1 MNYVVVLK
9 GDAMLMKKITFKTI
23 TDDLSE
29 VIVQLAYTR
38 ENMLHE
44 SRDRN
49 EFNAGV
55 IGGQIEALI
64 EIRTNVHK
72 LQDKLIDI
80 I

>member
-1 MNYVVVLK
+1 
-9 GDAMLMKKITFKTI
+9 MLMRKITFKTI

-38 ENMLHE
+38 ENMLYE

-55 IGGQIEALI
+55 IGSQIETLI
-64 EIRTNVHK
+64 EIRSNVHK

>member
-1 MNYVVVLK
+1 
-9 GDAMLMKKITFKTI
+9 MKKITFKTI

-49 EFNAGV
+49 EFNADV
-55 IGGQIEALI
+55 IGDQLEILM
-64 EIRTNVHK
+64 EIRTDINK

>member
-1 MNYVVVLK
+1 
-9 GDAMLMKKITFKTI
+9 MLMKKITFKTI

-49 EFNAGV
+49 EFKAGV